1 MAESRNPTNLDGSS
15 SVSALGLRWAALR
28 GMLASPLIEADE
40 QRSLR
45 EELLR
50 ELQAIEHDFATLPA
64 RNPVEIGAKI
74 RPTVKTALRNGAV
87 EGPAWLADLLDS
99 VQAEPRAGAPRSLR
113 RPHRASA
120 GQPVAHVPAAAGAR
134 SRTRA
139 DRRAGTAGGLRRSH
153 PISSRRLGSTISAGG
168 PWPDVKKPPPFLPL
182 ERDAI

>member
-1 MAESRNPTNLDGSS
+1 VAESRNPTNLDGSS

-74 RPTVKTALRNGAV
+74 DVVKTALRNGAV

-99 VQAEPRAGAPRSLR
+99 VQADLRAGAPRFSGAR
-113 RPHRASA
+113 TERPPVNLSRTF
-120 GQPVAHVPAAAGAR
+120 QPRPEPIFAPAQTAEPEQPAA
-134 SRTRA
+134 
-139 DRRAGTAGGLRRSH
+139 
-153 PISSRRLGSTISAGG
+153 
-168 PWPDVKKPPPFLPL
+168 
-182 ERDAI
+182 